1 MIHSK
6 ILDSD
11 KSGKDFRNK
20 LEGGIYKDNK
30 HKIISIQDDEQGH
43 ISVHIFCGNASVV
56 LERILDHLVNVI
68 DRIQMF
74 DQLNQ
79 L

>member
-1 MIHSK
+1 MALEYPQSANKKICHLIVIH
-6 ILDSD
+6 IL
-11 KSGKDFRNK
+11 KSTF
-20 LEGGIYKDNK
+20 
-30 HKIISIQDDEQGH
+30 HDEQGH

-68 DRIQMF
+68 GRIQMF
-74 DQLNQ
+74 DHVIGFMSDQLNQ